1 MKHSKHRH
9 LESKVF
15 GPDDR
20 QTLQR
25 RIQYWRFKDRRI
37 VFTNGCFDLL
47 HAGHV
52 DYLARAADLGSV
64 LLVGLNTDDSVR
76 RIKGANRPLNGQ
88 DARALVL
95 ASLSFVNAVVLFE
108 EDTPA
113 QIVQTILPDV
123 LVKGDDY
130 SPGDIAGAD
139 TVRRHG
145 GQVLTIPLLKG
156 FSTSGLIEKIKL
168 V

>member
-9 LESKVF
+9 LKSKIF
-15 GPDDR
+15 LPDNR
-20 QTLQR
+20 QSLQR
-25 RIQYWRFKDRRI
+25 RIQYWRFKGLRM

-52 DYLARAADLGSV
+52 DYLARAADLGDV

-76 RIKGANRPLNGQ
+76 RIKGVNRPLNGQ

-95 ASLSFVNAVVLFE
+95 AGLSFVNAVVLFE

-145 GQVLTIPLLKG
+145 GQVLTIPFLEG